1 MTALRKTTAALI
13 SDAAPFAIRAERASD
28 VAAREALLDACFGDN
43 RHTRTCQRLRDGR
56 APAEGL
62 ALSAVRQGRVVGSVR
77 LWHVSAG
84 GIPALM
90 LGPLAVEASSRQLGV
105 GAALMDH
112 ALAAAKARGHRA
124 VILLGDAP
132 YYARFGFSAAKTGE
146 LSLPGAFER
155 DRLLGLEL
163 SEGALDDAWGMIAP
177 TGAPLPK
184 PKAGPTRQEGTSSCR
199 AWLDAMPENLPE
211 PSAGAASTLPQRH
224 HHGAPDRDLGHDR
237 AGPPGAPLGRLR
249 AGGLRRCQ
257 AIPIAPRGVA
267 HSGEKPLNRAKPAR
281 IIPSPSHDRGSD
293 APSPDFNRL
302 AL

>member
-1 MTALRKTTAALI
+1 MTALRKTTIALK

-28 VAAREALLDACFGDN
+28 VAAREALLDACFGEN

-62 ALSAVRQGRVVGSVR
+62 ALSAVRQGRLVGSVR

-112 ALAAAKARGHRA
+112 ALAAAKARGHHA

-146 LSLPGAFER
+146 LSLPGTFER

-163 SEGALDDAWGMIAP
+163 REGALDGAWGMIAP
-177 TGAPLPK
+177 TGAPMPK
-184 PKAGPTRQEGTSSCR
+184 LKAGR
-199 AWLDAMPENLPE
+199 ARKALLV
-211 PSAGAASTLPQRH
+211 SR
-224 HHGAPDRDLGHDR
+224 
-237 AGPPGAPLGRLR
+237 
-249 AGGLRRCQ
+249 
-257 AIPIAPRGVA
+257 VA
-267 HSGEKPLNRAKPAR
+267 
-281 IIPSPSHDRGSD
+281 
-293 APSPDFNRL
+293 
-302 AL
+302 

>member
-77 LWHVSAG
+77 LWHVSVG

-105 GAALMDH
+105 GAALMDY

-146 LSLPGAFER
+146 LTLPGTFER

-163 SEGALDDAWGMIAP
+163 RAGALDGVWGMIAP
-177 TGAPLPK
+177 TGRPLPK
-184 PKAGPTRQEGTSSCR
+184 PRASRARKA
-199 AWLDAMPENLPE
+199 LL
-211 PSAGAASTLPQRH
+211 
-224 HHGAPDRDLGHDR
+224 
-237 AGPPGAPLGRLR
+237 
-249 AGGLRRCQ
+249 
-257 AIPIAPRGVA
+257 VA
-267 HSGEKPLNRAKPAR
+267 RVA
-281 IIPSPSHDRGSD
+281 
-293 APSPDFNRL
+293 
-302 AL
+302 

>member
-1 MTALRKTTAALI
+1 MTALRKTTTALT

-28 VAAREALLDACFGDN
+28 VAAREALLDACFGDD
-43 RHTRTCQRLRDGR
+43 RHMRTCQRLRDGR

-62 ALSAVRQGRVVGSVR
+62 SLSAVRQGRVVGTVR

-90 LGPLAVEASSRQLGV
+90 LGPLAVEAPSRQLGV

-132 YYARFGFSAAKTGE
+132 YYARFGFSRRKTGE
-146 LSLPGAFER
+146 LMLPGAFER

-163 SEGALDDAWGMIAP
+163 GEGALDGAWGMIVP

-184 PKAGPTRQEGTSSCR
+184 SRASRASKALLVSR
-199 AWLDAMPENLPE
+199 
-211 PSAGAASTLPQRH
+211 
-224 HHGAPDRDLGHDR
+224 
-237 AGPPGAPLGRLR
+237 
-249 AGGLRRCQ
+249 
-257 AIPIAPRGVA
+257 VA
-267 HSGEKPLNRAKPAR
+267 
-281 IIPSPSHDRGSD
+281 
-293 APSPDFNRL
+293 
-302 AL
+302 